1 LPHCAQGFPWGKLS
15 NFNLAMARCPFY
27 LSSLTR
33 EGAGLLSQGASCRV
47 RIVVSPLRLLSGKPR
62 ARLKKFIF
70 SSQRDQSVALTHASQ
85 SAVRPMSTA

>member
-1 LPHCAQGFPWGKLS
+1 
-15 NFNLAMARCPFY
+15 
-27 LSSLTR
+27 
-33 EGAGLLSQGASCRV
+33 LLSQGASCRV